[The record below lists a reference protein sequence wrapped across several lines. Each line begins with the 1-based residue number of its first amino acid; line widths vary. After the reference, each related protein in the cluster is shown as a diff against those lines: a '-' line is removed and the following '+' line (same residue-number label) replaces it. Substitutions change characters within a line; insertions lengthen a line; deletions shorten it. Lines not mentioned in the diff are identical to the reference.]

1 MLDALTTLD
10 ISESPLLVDPAKV
23 LFGKAMKEVS
33 ATAAQAAALSSTY
46 PSISFGASD
55 VAKNVDP
62 ILRAK
67 ILADESYNPDQG
79 NTVITQEIADRVTG
93 LYIVGYE
100 DNVANLKSLAGLEVF
115 KNMTTLSVVAPNA
128 QLEDVDLSAYTNLT
142 TVTVSPSKGY
152 KSIKLPAGIVNFTS
166 VCSNAQSIGPVDLDL
181 TAYTNLETVDVGGT
195 SWGSG
200 SKALVSLNCK
210 GLAKLKLIRAA
221 FASAKTINISGCD
234 LLQGYVGAQAAEGA
248 NLPFDQRGATII
260 VGSQE
265 QYDALRSSWYDYYG
279 ESPYCEMKIEE

>member
-1 MLDALTTLD
+1 
-10 ISESPLLVDPAKV
+10 
-23 LFGKAMKEVS
+23 
-33 ATAAQAAALSSTY
+33 
-46 PSISFGASD
+46 
-55 VAKNVDP
+55 
-62 ILRAK
+62 
-67 ILADESYNPDQG
+67 
-79 NTVITQEIADRVTG
+79 
-93 LYIVGYE
+93 
-100 DNVANLKSLAGLEVF
+100 
-115 KNMTTLSVVAPNA
+115 MTTLSVVAPNA

-221 FASAKTINISGCD
+221 FASAKTINISGCCRGMSEHR
-234 LLQGYVGAQAAEGA
+234 LPREQIFLSIRGAQRLSLA
-248 NLPFDQRGATII
+248 R
-260 VGSQE
+260 
-265 QYDALRSSWYDYYG
+265 RSST
-279 ESPYCEMKIEE
+279 MR

>member
-1 MLDALTTLD
+1 MNLAGCEKLASLDIATGLDALTTLD

-100 DNVANLKSLAGLEVF
+100 DNVANLKSLAGW
-115 KNMTTLSVVAPNA
+115 KSSKHDDA
-128 QLEDVDLSAYTNLT
+128 Q
-142 TVTVSPSKGY
+142 
-152 KSIKLPAGIVNFTS
+152 
-166 VCSNAQSIGPVDLDL
+166 
-181 TAYTNLETVDVGGT
+181 
-195 SWGSG
+195 
-200 SKALVSLNCK
+200 
-210 GLAKLKLIRAA
+210 
-221 FASAKTINISGCD
+221 
-234 LLQGYVGAQAAEGA
+234 
-248 NLPFDQRGATII
+248 
-260 VGSQE
+260 
-265 QYDALRSSWYDYYG
+265 RSRS
-279 ESPYCEMKIEE
+279 

>member
-1 MLDALTTLD
+1 MNLAGCEKLASLDIATGLDALTTLD

-152 KSIKLPAGIVNFTS
+152 KSIKLPAGIVTS
-166 VCSNAQSIGPVDLDL
+166 LRFVRMRSRSVLSI
-181 TAYTNLETVDVGGT
+181 
-195 SWGSG
+195 W
-200 SKALVSLNCK
+200 
-210 GLAKLKLIRAA
+210 I
-221 FASAKTINISGCD
+221 
-234 LLQGYVGAQAAEGA
+234 
-248 NLPFDQRGATII
+248 
-260 VGSQE
+260 
-265 QYDALRSSWYDYYG
+265 
-279 ESPYCEMKIEE
+279 

>member
-1 MLDALTTLD
+1 
-10 ISESPLLVDPAKV
+10 
-23 LFGKAMKEVS
+23 MKEVS

-200 SKALVSLNCK
+200 SKALVS
-210 GLAKLKLIRAA
+210 
-221 FASAKTINISGCD
+221 
-234 LLQGYVGAQAAEGA
+234 
-248 NLPFDQRGATII
+248 
-260 VGSQE
+260 
-265 QYDALRSSWYDYYG
+265 
-279 ESPYCEMKIEE
+279 